1 MKLQSLLVSPT
12 AISWFTSY
20 PTQRS
25 QVTKVGTAVSESLP
39 VTVGVPQESIL
50 GPLLFII
57 YINDLPLSLKHYK
70 VPLYADDSVIYCSD
84 TSPDNMQSRLNED
97 LQRLTQWFCTN
108 KLSINVSKCKLML
121 LGHSSRLGDFS
132 SLSLSIS
139 GKDFEWMMMMMMN
152 EWWMVLIFLTCSQG
166 LNCRGTREV
175 RSDVSILKAPLA
187 AASVHCDHTSPT
199 QTYDGTNRDRPQHRA
214 LRALLFANSAC
225 VLLRPT
231 IYFVI

>member
-20 PTQRS
+20 LTQRS

-39 VTVGVPQESIL
+39 VTVGVPQGSIL
-50 GPLLFII
+50 GPFLFII
-57 YINDLPLSLKHYK
+57 YINDLPLSLKHCK
-70 VPLYADDSVIYCSD
+70 VTLYTDDSVIYCSD
-84 TSPDNMQSRLNED
+84 TSPDKMQPRLNED

-139 GKDFEWMMMMMMN
+139 GKDFERVDCYN
-152 EWWMVLIFLTCSQG
+152 
-166 LNCRGTREV
+166 
-175 RSDVSILKAPLA
+175 ILG
-187 AASVHCDHTSPT
+187 SH
-199 QTYDGTNRDRPQHRA
+199 
-214 LRALLFANSAC
+214 
-225 VLLRPT
+225 
-231 IYFVI
+231 